1 MEAYPEMGVDTSAPP
16 LENQPQIEMSV
27 VKTPEPI
34 KLAKEDFTTPNENKI
49 NIPPTAI
56 SSNVFE
62 AIGKSILHFLHS

>member
-34 KLAKEDFTTPNENKI
+34 KLAKEEFTTPNENKI

-56 SSNVFE
+56 PSNVFE